1 LKGGGLLLPERV
13 SFLAPFFLGDFNM
26 ICIKFVRPHGHYYE
40 GHEVRLP
47 EEKAKPYINGGYA
60 VKIGEEEPEK
70 RWHRVRPK
78 IRWHRKNRKKK
89 KLQRKKKV

>member
-1 LKGGGLLLPERV
+1 
-13 SFLAPFFLGDFNM
+13 M

-47 EEKAKPYINGGYA
+47 EEKAKPYIDGGYA

-70 RWHRVRPK
+70 KMAPSAPENKVAQEKPK
-78 IRWHRKNRKKK
+78 EKKATKKKESLIGKITNRKKPSK
-89 KLQRKKKV
+89 EE